1 MLILQQLV
9 RLLAHLFLS
18 FFAIVAFLLR
28 NRSLNFVSFSR
39 NLFSAIQC
47 LHVIER
53 RVRMSHPALTQL
65 RALRYFAEI
74 PALDPAQLD
83 WLLLEDS
90 MTKRFEQQGKKV
102 SVTVIREGFVGQ
114 QDVALE
120 LSQLPQEPRYWLRE
134 ILLCADGE
142 PWLAGRTVVPESTL
156 SGPELALQ
164 KLGKTPLGRYLFTSS
179 TLSRD
184 FIEIGRDAELWG
196 RRSRLRLSGKPL
208 MLTELFLPASP
219 LY

>member
-1 MLILQQLV
+1 
-9 RLLAHLFLS
+9 
-18 FFAIVAFLLR
+18 
-28 NRSLNFVSFSR
+28 
-39 NLFSAIQC
+39 
-47 LHVIER
+47 
-53 RVRMSHPALTQL
+53 MSHPALTQL
-65 RALRYFAEI
+65 RALRYFDQI
-74 PALDPAQLD
+74 PALDPEQLD

-90 MTKRFEQQGKKV
+90 MTKRFEQQGKT
-102 SVTVIREGFVGQ
+102 VTVILVQEGFVSC
-114 QDVALE
+114 AEIASEIASE
-120 LSQLPQEPRYWLRE
+120 LPLLPQEERYWLRE

-164 KLGKTPLGRYLFTSS
+164 RLGNTPLGRYLFTSS
-179 TLSRD
+179 ELTRD

-208 MLTELFLPASP
+208 ILTELFLPASP

>member
-1 MLILQQLV
+1 
-9 RLLAHLFLS
+9 
-18 FFAIVAFLLR
+18 
-28 NRSLNFVSFSR
+28 
-39 NLFSAIQC
+39 
-47 LHVIER
+47 
-53 RVRMSHPALTQL
+53 MSHPALTQL

-74 PALDPAQLD
+74 PALDPDQLD

-120 LSQLPQEPRYWLRE
+120 LSQLPQEPCYWLRE

>member
-1 MLILQQLV
+1 
-9 RLLAHLFLS
+9 
-18 FFAIVAFLLR
+18 
-28 NRSLNFVSFSR
+28 
-39 NLFSAIQC
+39 
-47 LHVIER
+47 
-53 RVRMSHPALTQL
+53 MSHPALTQL
-65 RALRYFAEI
+65 RALRYFEHI
-74 PALDPAQLD
+74 PALDPEQLD

-102 SVTVIREGFVGQ
+102 TVTLIQEGV
-114 QDVALE
+114 VAPDAVTGE
-120 LSQLPQEPRYWLRE
+120 LPLRPKEARYWLRE

-156 SGPELALQ
+156 CGPELALQ
-164 KLGKTPLGRYLFTSS
+164 ELGTVPLGRYLFTSS
-179 TLSRD
+179 ELTRD
-184 FIEIGRDAELWG
+184 FIEIGRDADLWG